1 MLIVLYG
8 PSGSGK
14 TTIEKIFVKQYGFN
28 RIVSHTTRKP
38 RPGEQDGVDYYFV
51 SEDEF
56 NQIEMLEFV
65 EYNGNLYGA
74 SVQEFKKKAR
84 RDCIFVAEPHGAKQ
98 AKLVYPYAKL
108 VYLWVPEEIRF
119 QRMLE
124 SRGPVE
130 ARLRIQTD
138 RKVFAEAETIADY
151 IVPNYLRGP
160 EWTAGQLYWNLQI
173 MERAAKRKKKRVS

>member
-1 MLIVLYG
+1 MLIVLIG

-14 TTIEKIFVKQYGFN
+14 TTLERKFVKQFGFD

-38 RPGEQDGVDYYFV
+38 RPGEIDGVDYYFV

-74 SVQEFKKKAR
+74 SVQEFQKKAR
-84 RDCIFVAEPHGAKQ
+84 RNCVFVAEPHGAKQ

-130 ARLRIQTD
+130 ARLRIQAD
-138 RKVFAEAETIADY
+138 RLVFMGAETLADY
-151 IVPNYLRGP
+151 IVPNYCHSP
-160 EWTAGQLYWNLQI
+160 EWTAGQLFLNLLV
-173 MERAAKRKKKRVS
+173 MERTKKKKKKKVL

>member
-1 MLIVLYG
+1 MLIILIG

-14 TTIEKIFVKQYGFN
+14 STIEKILVRQHGFD

-38 RPGEQDGVDYYFV
+38 RPGEINGVDYYFV

-56 NQIEMLEFV
+56 NQIEMVESI

-74 SVQEFKKKAR
+74 SVQEFKIKASR
-84 RDCIFVAEPHGAKQ
+84 NCVFVAEPNGALQVK
-98 AKLVYPYAKL
+98 ALYPKAKL
-108 VYLWVPEEIRF
+108 VYLWVPERVRF

-124 SRGPVE
+124 TRGPVE
-130 ARLRIQTD
+130 ARLRIQAD
-138 RKVFAEAETIADY
+138 RKVFAGAETIADY
-151 IVPNYLRGP
+151 IVPNYFRDP